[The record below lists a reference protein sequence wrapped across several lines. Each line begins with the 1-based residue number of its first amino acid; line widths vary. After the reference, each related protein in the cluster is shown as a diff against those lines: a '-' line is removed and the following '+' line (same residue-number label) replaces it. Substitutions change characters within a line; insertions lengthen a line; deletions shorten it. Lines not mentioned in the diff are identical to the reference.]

1 MNLHFQSK
9 LLATSAV
16 ALFCGAIIQ
25 PALAESSKN
34 SGSAD
39 RTVRDNSGKRI
50 AMAAPKPTGKSAK
63 NAGGG
68 ESMEA
73 AIVSVREQ
81 MVGQLKSH
89 NISADIIPEIDIPD
103 DMEKTCDTCYHAVR
117 TSVTFAQ
124 EHAAEFGGWFARYI
138 KQLSGPPAMTPC
150 GSPYSTEQKLVPSTF
165 GQHQSKLYLTEH
177 GRLKTVVSR

>member
-9 LLATSAV
+9 LLATLV
-16 ALFCGAIIQ
+16 AAMFCGSIVQ
-25 PALAESSKN
+25 PARAESLKN
-34 SGSAD
+34 SGSAE
-39 RTVRDNSGKRI
+39 RSVRDNSGKQI
-50 AMAAPKPTGKSAK
+50 AMAAPKAKGTNSKKS
-63 NAGGG
+63 GG
-68 ESMEA
+68 EESVEA

-81 MVGQLKSH
+81 MIGQLRSH
-89 NISADIIPEIDIPD
+89 NISVEIPEIDIPD
-103 DMEKTCDTCYHAVR
+103 NLEKTCDTCYHAVR

-150 GSPYSTEQKLVPSTF
+150 GSPYSMEQKLVPSTF

>member
-1 MNLHFQSK
+1 MNRHLQSK
-9 LLATSAV
+9 FVAILGIAV
-16 ALFCGAIIQ
+16 AFALFMP
-25 PALAESSKN
+25 PAWAESLKN
-34 SGSAD
+34 SDSAL
-39 RTVRDNSGKRI
+39 RPVRDNSGKQI
-50 AMAAPKPTGKSAK
+50 AMAAPKPKGKVSEK
-63 NAGGG
+63 TGGG
-68 ESMEA
+68 DSMEA

-81 MVGQLKSH
+81 MLGQLKSH
-89 NISADIIPEIDIPD
+89 NISVAIPEVDIPD
-103 DMEKTCDTCYHAVR
+103 NMEKTCDTCYHAVR

-150 GSPYSTEQKLVPSTF
+150 GSPYSYEQKLVPSTF